1 MPPKR
6 KKKKRSKFRMSL
18 IKTRLMKKEVRKELL
33 PLYNHILNLARDSH
47 EHGYAKRA
55 GIELLQAR
63 RLANK

>member
-1 MPPKR
+1 
-6 KKKKRSKFRMSL
+6 MSL

-47 EHGYAKRA
+47 ERGYTKRA

-63 RLANK
+63 RLAKK